1 MAKKINEVFSILEMR
16 DMAKAKLPSVMFD
29 YLEGSA
35 EDELTFDW
43 NRESFQKYE
52 FVPRTLKDVS
62 KIDLSTSIQGV
73 PVGLPVISAPT
84 GMSRMFHWEGEKA
97 VVRAT
102 HKAGTAYSLSTV
114 STTSIEDV
122 AKESKG
128 PLFFQIY
135 AWHNREMVLDFI
147 DRCRQTDY
155 QGLMLAVDLA
165 SLGKRERDLRNGHG
179 RPAVLRKN
187 TALGALS
194 KPEWLFNFLTKPKM
208 RMANM
213 VNHLPHGGDALKVVD
228 TVNAQFR
235 ADVSW
240 QDAEDMM
247 KQWNGKFMLKGIQ
260 CVEDAVKAAELG
272 VSGII
277 LSNHGGRQ
285 LDGAPAGMDILPEVV
300 AAVGKDVE
308 VFVDGGI
315 TRGSD
320 IIKAIALGAKGC
332 LIGRAYL
339 YGLAAGGETGVTR
352 VYDILRDEMTRVMQL
367 IGCNS
372 ISELDASYVRRHVK

>member
-1 MAKKINEVFSILEMR
+1 MASVNEVFSILEMR

-29 YLEGSA
+29 YLEGSS
-35 EDELTFDW
+35 EDELTFEW
-43 NRESFQKYE
+43 NRNSFSKYE
-52 FVPRTLKDVS
+52 FIPRTLNDVS
-62 KIDLSTSIQGV
+62 NIDLSSTFQGV
-73 PVGLPVISAPT
+73 KIDIPVISAPT

-102 HKAGTAYSLSTV
+102 HKAGTAYALSTV

-122 AKESKG
+122 AKESNG

-135 AWHNREMVLDFI
+135 AWHDRKMVIDFI
-147 DRCRQTDY
+147 ERCKKEDY
-155 QGLMLAVDLA
+155 KGLMLAVDLA

-187 TALGALS
+187 TAMSALG

-213 VNHLPHGGDALKVVD
+213 VNHLPHGADALKVVD

-240 QDAEDMM
+240 KDAEEMM
-247 KQWNGKFMLKGIQ
+247 QQWNGKFVLKGIQ
-260 CVEDAVKAAELG
+260 CVDDAVKAAELG

-285 LDGAPAGMDILPEVV
+285 LDGAPAAMDILPEVI
-300 AAVGKDVE
+300 AAVGPDVE

-320 IIKAIALGAKGC
+320 IIKAVALGAKGC

-339 YGLAAGGETGVTR
+339 YGLAAGGEAGVTR
-352 VYDILRDEMTRVMQL
+352 VYGILKDEMERVMKL
-367 IGCNS
+367 IGCSS
-372 ISELDASYVRRHVK
+372 IAELDSSYVRRHVK

>member
-1 MAKKINEVFSILEMR
+1 MASVKEIFSILEMR
-16 DMAKAKLPSVMFD
+16 DLAKTKIPQVMFD
-29 YLEGSA
+29 YLDGSA
-35 EDELTFDW
+35 EDELTFEW
-43 NRESFQKYE
+43 NRNSFSRYE

-62 KIDLSTSIQGV
+62 KVDLSTTFQGV
-73 PVGLPVISAPT
+73 DIDIPVISAPT

-114 STTSIEDV
+114 STTSIEDI
-122 AKESKG
+122 AKESEG

-135 AWHNREMVLDFI
+135 AWHNKEMVKDFI
-147 DRCRQTDY
+147 ERSRQNNY
-155 QGLMLAVDLA
+155 KGLMLAVDLA
-165 SLGKRERDLRNGHG
+165 ALGKRDRDLRNGHG

-194 KPEWLFNFLTKPKM
+194 KPAWLFNFLTKPKM

-213 VNHLPHGGDALKVVD
+213 VEHLPHGADALKVVD

-235 ADVSW
+235 ADVTW
-240 QDAEDMM
+240 DDAKEMM
-247 KQWNGKFMLKGIQ
+247 DQWNGEFMLKGIQ
-260 CVEDAVKAAELG
+260 CVDDAVKAAELG

-285 LDGAPAGMDILPEVV
+285 LDGAPAAMDILPEVV
-300 AAVGKDVE
+300 AAVGDKVE

-339 YGLAAGGETGVTR
+339 YGLAAGGEDGVAR
-352 VYDILRDEMTRVMQL
+352 VYEILKDEMYRTMQL
-367 IGCNS
+367 IGCRS
-372 ISELDASYVRRHVK
+372 IDELDASYVRKHVQ

>member
-1 MAKKINEVFSILEMR
+1 MANINEIFSILQMR

-29 YLEGSA
+29 YLEGSS

-43 NRESFQKYE
+43 NRNSFSKYE
-52 FVPRTLKDVS
+52 FVPRTLNDVS
-62 KIDLSTSIQGV
+62 SIDLSSTFQGVKIDLPI
-73 PVGLPVISAPT
+73 ISAPT

-102 HKAGTAYSLSTV
+102 HKAGTAYALSTV

-122 AKESKG
+122 AKESNG

-135 AWHNREMVLDFI
+135 AWHNQEMVLDFI
-147 DRCRQTDY
+147 ERCKKQNYR
-155 QGLMLAVDLA
+155 GLMLAVDLA

-179 RPAVLRKN
+179 RPAVLRRN
-187 TALGALS
+187 TALGALG

-213 VNHLPHGGDALKVVD
+213 VNHLPHGADALKVVD

-240 QDAEDMM
+240 KDAEQMM

-260 CVEDAVKAAELG
+260 CVDDAIKAAELG

-285 LDGAPAGMDILPEVV
+285 LDGAPAAMDILPEVV
-300 AAVGKDVE
+300 AAVGSDVE
-308 VFVDGGI
+308 IFVDGGI

-320 IIKAIALGAKGC
+320 IIKAVALGATGC

-339 YGLAAGGETGVTR
+339 YGLAAGGEEGVTR
-352 VYDILRDEMTRVMQL
+352 VYDILKDEMERVMKL
-367 IGCNS
+367 IGCPS
-372 ISELDASYVRRHVK
+372 ISQLDSSYVRKHV

>member
-1 MAKKINEVFSILEMR
+1 MAKLEEVFSILEMR

-35 EDELTFDW
+35 EDEITFDW
-43 NRESFQKYE
+43 NRESFNKYE
-52 FVPRTLKDVS
+52 FVPRVLTDVS
-62 KIDLSTSIQGV
+62 EVDLSTTIQGV
-73 PVGLPVISAPT
+73 PLQLPVFSAPT

-122 AKESKG
+122 VKESNG

-135 AWHNREMVLDFI
+135 AWHDRKMVLDFI
-147 DRCRQTDY
+147 ERCKSQNY
-155 QGLMLAVDLA
+155 NGLMLAVDLA
-165 SLGKRERDLRNGHG
+165 SLGKRDRDLRNGHG

-213 VNHLPHGGDALKVVD
+213 VNHLPHGADALKVVD

-235 ADVSW
+235 ADVTW
-240 QDAEDMM
+240 EDAEEMM
-247 KQWNGKFMLKGIQ
+247 TQWNGKFMLKGIQ
-260 CVEDAVKAAELG
+260 SVEDAVKASELG

-285 LDGAPAGMDILPEVV
+285 LDGAPAAMDILPEVV
-300 AAVGKDVE
+300 SAVGDDVE
-308 VFVDGGI
+308 VLIDGGI

-320 IIKAIALGAKGC
+320 VIKSVALGAKGC
-332 LIGRAYL
+332 LIGRPYL
-339 YGLAAGGETGVTR
+339 YGLAAGGEAGVSR
-352 VYDILRDEMTRVMQL
+352 VYDLLRDEMVRVMKL
-367 IGCNS
+367 IGATS
-372 ISELDASYVRRHVK
+372 LEELDASYVRRHVK

>member
-1 MAKKINEVFSILEMR
+1 MANINEIFSILQMR

-29 YLEGSA
+29 YLEGSS

-43 NRESFQKYE
+43 NRNSFSKYE
-52 FVPRTLKDVS
+52 FVPRTLNDVS
-62 KIDLSTSIQGV
+62 SIDLSSTFQGV
-73 PVGLPVISAPT
+73 KIGLPVISAPT

-102 HKAGTAYSLSTV
+102 HKAGTAYALSTV

-122 AKESKG
+122 AKESNG

-135 AWHNREMVLDFI
+135 AWHNQEMVLDFI
-147 DRCRQTDY
+147 ERCKKQNYR
-155 QGLMLAVDLA
+155 GLMLAVDLA

-179 RPAVLRKN
+179 RPAVLRRN
-187 TALGALS
+187 TALGALG

-213 VNHLPHGGDALKVVD
+213 VNHLPHGADALKVVD

-240 QDAEDMM
+240 KDAKQMM
-247 KQWNGKFMLKGIQ
+247 NHWNGKFMLKGIQ
-260 CVEDAVKAAELG
+260 CVDDAIKAAELG

-285 LDGAPAGMDILPEVV
+285 LDGAPAAMDILPEVV
-300 AAVGKDVE
+300 AAVGSDVE
-308 VFVDGGI
+308 IFVDGGI

-320 IIKAIALGAKGC
+320 IIKAVALGATGC

-339 YGLAAGGETGVTR
+339 YGLAAGGEEGVTR
-352 VYDILRDEMTRVMQL
+352 VYDILKDEMERVMKL
-367 IGCNS
+367 IGCPS
-372 ISELDASYVRRHVK
+372 ISQLDSSYVRKHV

>member
-1 MAKKINEVFSILEMR
+1 MASVDEVFSILQMR
-16 DMAKAKLPSVMFD
+16 DLAKTKIPSVMFD

-43 NRESFQKYE
+43 NRNSFSKYE

-62 KIDLSTSIQGV
+62 NIDLSTTFQDVKIDI
-73 PVGLPVISAPT
+73 PVISAPT

-114 STTSIEDV
+114 ATTSIEDV
-122 AKESKG
+122 AKESEG

-135 AWHNREMVLDFI
+135 AWHDKKMVEDFI
-147 DRCRQTDY
+147 ERSRQNNY
-155 QGLMLAVDLA
+155 KGLMLAVDLA
-165 SLGKRERDLRNGHG
+165 ALGKRDRDLRNGHG

-194 KPEWLFNFLTKPKM
+194 KPAWLFNFLTKPKM

-213 VNHLPHGGDALKVVD
+213 VEHLPHGADALKVVD

-235 ADVSW
+235 ADVTW
-240 QDAEDMM
+240 DDASEMM
-247 KQWNGKFMLKGIQ
+247 KQWNGKFMLKGVQ
-260 CVEDAVKAAELG
+260 CKEDAIKAAELG

-285 LDGAPAGMDILPEVV
+285 LDGAPAGIDILPEVV
-300 AAVGKDVE
+300 EAVGDKVE
-308 VFVDGGI
+308 VFVDGGVV
-315 TRGSD
+315 RGSD

-339 YGLAAGGETGVTR
+339 YGLAAGGEAGVTR
-352 VYDILRDEMTRVMQL
+352 VYDILKDEMERTMKL
-367 IGCNS
+367 IGCRS
-372 ISELDASYVRRHVK
+372 IKELDSSYVRKHL

>member
-1 MAKKINEVFSILEMR
+1 
-16 DMAKAKLPSVMFD
+16 MAKAKLPSVMFD

-35 EDELTFDW
+35 EDEITFDW
-43 NRESFQKYE
+43 NRESFNKYE
-52 FVPRTLKDVS
+52 FVPRVLTDVS
-62 KIDLSTSIQGV
+62 EVDLSTTIQGV
-73 PVGLPVISAPT
+73 PLQLPVFSAPT

-122 AKESKG
+122 VKESNG

-135 AWHNREMVLDFI
+135 AWHDRKMVLDFI
-147 DRCRQTDY
+147 ERCKSQNY
-155 QGLMLAVDLA
+155 NGLMLAVDLA
-165 SLGKRERDLRNGHG
+165 SLGKRDRDLRNGHG

-213 VNHLPHGGDALKVVD
+213 VNHLPHGADALKVVD

-235 ADVSW
+235 ADVTW
-240 QDAEDMM
+240 EDAEEMM
-247 KQWNGKFMLKGIQ
+247 TQWNGKFMLKGIQ
-260 CVEDAVKAAELG
+260 SVEDAVKASELG

-285 LDGAPAGMDILPEVV
+285 LDGAPAAMDILPEVV
-300 AAVGKDVE
+300 SAVGDDVE
-308 VFVDGGI
+308 VLIDGGI

-320 IIKAIALGAKGC
+320 VIKSVALGAKGC
-332 LIGRAYL
+332 LIGRPYL
-339 YGLAAGGETGVTR
+339 YGLAAGGEAGVSR
-352 VYDILRDEMTRVMQL
+352 VYDLLRDEMVRVMKL
-367 IGCNS
+367 IGATS
-372 ISELDASYVRRHVK
+372 LEELDASYVRRHVK

>member
-1 MAKKINEVFSILEMR
+1 MANVNEVFSILEMR
-16 DMAKAKLPSVMFD
+16 DLARKKLPGVMFD

-35 EDELTFDW
+35 EDERTFDW
-43 NRESFQKYE
+43 NRNSFSKYE
-52 FVPRTLKDVS
+52 FVPRTLTDVS
-62 KIDLSTSIQGV
+62 SIDLSTTFQGV
-73 PVGLPVISAPT
+73 HIDIPVISAPT

-102 HKAGTAYSLSTV
+102 HKAGTAYALSTV
-114 STTSIEDV
+114 ATTSIEDV
-122 AKESKG
+122 AKESNG

-135 AWHNREMVLDFI
+135 AWHNKEMVKDFI
-147 DRCRQTDY
+147 ERSRHNNY
-155 QGLMLAVDLA
+155 KGLMLAVDLA
-165 SLGKRERDLRNGHG
+165 ALGKRDRDLRNGHG
-179 RPAVLRKN
+179 RPSVLRRN
-187 TALGALS
+187 TALGALG
-194 KPEWLFNFLTKPKM
+194 KPAWLFNFLTKPKM

-213 VNHLPHGGDALKVVD
+213 VDHLPHGADALKVVD

-235 ADVSW
+235 SDVTW
-240 QDAEDMM
+240 NDATEMM
-247 KQWNGKFMLKGIQ
+247 QQWNGKFMLKGIQ

-285 LDGAPAGMDILPEVV
+285 LDGAPAAMDILPEVV
-300 AAVGKDVE
+300 AAVGDKVE

-339 YGLAAGGETGVTR
+339 YGLAAGGEQGVTR
-352 VYDILRDEMTRVMQL
+352 VYDILKDEMERTMKL
-367 IGCNS
+367 IGCRSIGELNS
-372 ISELDASYVRRHVK
+372 SFVRKHV

>member
-1 MAKKINEVFSILEMR
+1 MSSINEVFSILEMR
-16 DMAKAKLPSVMFD
+16 DMAKSKLPSVMFD
-29 YLEGSA
+29 YLEGSS
-35 EDELTFDW
+35 EDELTFEW
-43 NRESFQKYE
+43 NRNSFSKYE
-52 FVPRTLKDVS
+52 FVPRTLNDVS
-62 KIDLSTSIQGV
+62 NIDLSSTFQGV
-73 PVGLPVISAPT
+73 KIDLPVISAPT

-122 AKESKG
+122 AKESNG

-135 AWHNREMVLDFI
+135 AWHDRKMVLDFI
-147 DRCRQTDY
+147 ERCRTQNY

-165 SLGKRERDLRNGHG
+165 SLGKRDRDLRNGHG

-194 KPEWLFNFLTKPKM
+194 KPEWLINFLTKPKM

-213 VNHLPHGGDALKVVD
+213 VNHLPHGADALKVVD

-235 ADVSW
+235 ADVTW
-240 QDAEDMM
+240 KDAEEMM
-247 KQWNGKFMLKGIQ
+247 AQWNGKFMLKGIQ
-260 CVEDAVKAAELG
+260 CVEDAIKAAELG
-272 VSGII
+272 VTGII

-285 LDGAPAGMDILPEVV
+285 LDGAPAAMDILPEVK
-300 AAVGKDVE
+300 AAVGDRVE
-308 VFVDGGI
+308 IFVDGGI

-320 IIKAIALGAKGC
+320 IIKAVALGASGC

-339 YGLAAGGETGVTR
+339 YGLAAGGEAGVTR
-352 VYDILRDEMTRVMQL
+352 VYDILRDEMVRVMKL
-367 IGCNS
+367 IGARS
-372 ISELDASYVRRHVK
+372 INELDASYVRKHV

>member
-1 MAKKINEVFSILEMR
+1 MANTNEIFSILQMR

-29 YLEGSA
+29 YLEGSS

-43 NRESFQKYE
+43 NRNSFSKYE
-52 FVPRTLKDVS
+52 FVPRTLNDVS
-62 KIDLSTSIQGV
+62 SIDLSSTFQGV
-73 PVGLPVISAPT
+73 KIDLPVISAPT

-102 HKAGTAYSLSTV
+102 HKAGTAYALSTV

-122 AKESKG
+122 AKESNG

-135 AWHNREMVLDFI
+135 AWHNQEMVLDFI
-147 DRCRQTDY
+147 ERCKKQNYR
-155 QGLMLAVDLA
+155 GLMLAVDLA

-179 RPAVLRKN
+179 RPAVLRRN
-187 TALGALS
+187 TAWGALG

-213 VNHLPHGGDALKVVD
+213 VNHLPHGADALKVVD

-240 QDAEDMM
+240 KDAEQMM

-260 CVEDAVKAAELG
+260 CVDDAIKAAELG

-285 LDGAPAGMDILPEVV
+285 LDGAPAAMDILPEVV
-300 AAVGKDVE
+300 AAVGSDVE
-308 VFVDGGI
+308 IFVDGGI

-320 IIKAIALGAKGC
+320 IIKAVALGATGC

-339 YGLAAGGETGVTR
+339 YGLAAGGEEGVTR
-352 VYDILRDEMTRVMQL
+352 VYDILKDEMERVMKL
-367 IGCNS
+367 IGCPS
-372 ISELDASYVRRHVK
+372 VSQLDSSYVRKHV

>member
-1 MAKKINEVFSILEMR
+1 MANTNEIFSIVQMR
-16 DMAKAKLPSVMFD
+16 DLAKAKLPSVMFD
-29 YLEGSA
+29 YLEGSS

-43 NRESFQKYE
+43 NRNSFSKYE
-52 FVPRTLKDVS
+52 FVPRTLNDVS
-62 KIDLSTSIQGV
+62 SIDLSSTFQGV
-73 PVGLPVISAPT
+73 KIDLPVISAPT

-102 HKAGTAYSLSTV
+102 HKAGTAYALSTV

-122 AKESKG
+122 AKESNG

-135 AWHNREMVLDFI
+135 AWHNQEMVLDFI
-147 DRCRQTDY
+147 ERCKKQNYR
-155 QGLMLAVDLA
+155 GLMLAVDLA

-179 RPAVLRKN
+179 RPAVLRRN
-187 TALGALS
+187 TALGALG

-213 VNHLPHGGDALKVVD
+213 VNHLPHGADALKVVD

-240 QDAEDMM
+240 KDAEQMM

-260 CVEDAVKAAELG
+260 CVDDAIKAAELG

-285 LDGAPAGMDILPEVV
+285 LDGAPAAMDILPEVV
-300 AAVGKDVE
+300 AAVGSDVE
-308 VFVDGGI
+308 IFVDGGI

-320 IIKAIALGAKGC
+320 IIKAVALGATGC

-339 YGLAAGGETGVTR
+339 YGLAAGGEEGVTR
-352 VYDILRDEMTRVMQL
+352 VYDILKDEMERVMKL
-367 IGCNS
+367 IGCPS
-372 ISELDASYVRRHVK
+372 VSQLDSSYVRKHV